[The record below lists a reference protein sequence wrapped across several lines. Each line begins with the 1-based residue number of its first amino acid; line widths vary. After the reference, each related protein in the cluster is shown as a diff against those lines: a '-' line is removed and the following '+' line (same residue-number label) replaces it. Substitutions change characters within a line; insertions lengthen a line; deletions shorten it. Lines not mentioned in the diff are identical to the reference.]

1 MKESFS
7 SLFEGR
13 VSLSLVNTRGGG
25 MKIAY
30 CTLQMVTLIFLL
42 FVSIN
47 GGLTYSGPTES
58 DLIDQPVEQVL
69 FMWGAPQSIVSSSD
83 LGFTTSALAG
93 VEVWVYERPDRSV
106 VVRDGLV
113 VSIRSQDKRAS

>member
-1 MKESFS
+1 
-7 SLFEGR
+7 
-13 VSLSLVNTRGGG
+13 